1 MTTVDCNGIDL
12 GSNEDDTRV
21 WTADVSWITDGD
33 QLVDA
38 EDLAAHVA
46 AIGQMMLGIPV
57 EQLAERIA
65 AQLANQ
71 PVFRSVTV
79 TVHMHW
85 KAPLRTFEQLSATVA
100 ANRQS
105 SANPSAAAANTGG
118 EESAS
123 THDGALPVDPAYHDA
138 VISLRSAAPNAEQ
151 LFREV
156 IVTLDSMPGNQVD
169 GISPL
174 YFVGSLNGTDGHAA
188 VIKLST
194 AMGTRQLNQ
203 VLDALHTAHEG
214 ALQLSVVAIGKAGM
228 NHCMH
233 RRARRIIISALP
245 CLSRGL
251 PWIPMPAITETHWRI
266 CWQWRPTAHRWA
278 SNPNSGLW
286 EAVDES
292 TQNSMVVVCDCH
304 ARRSACRHG
313 HLAS

>member
-21 WTADVSWITDGD
+21 WTADVSWVIDDD

-46 AIGQMMLGIPV
+46 AIGQMMLGVPV

-85 KAPLRTFEQLSATVA
+85 KAPLRTFEQLSATVT

-105 SANPSAAAANTGG
+105 SDNPSAAAANKGG

-123 THDGALPVDPAYHDA
+123 THDGALPVDPSYDDA

-194 AMGTRQLNQ
+194 AMGVRQLNQ
-203 VLDALHTAHEG
+203 VLGALHTTHEG
-214 ALQLSVVAIGKAGM
+214 AVQLSVVAIGKAGDKSLHAPEGAADHHLGAAVLEPWAAM
-228 NHCMH
+228 DPNAGYNGDPLAYLLAM
-233 RRARRIIISALP
+233 APDSAQVGVE
-245 CLSRGL
+245 S
-251 PWIPMPAITETHWRI
+251 E
-266 CWQWRPTAHRWA
+266 QWVMGGGR
-278 SNPNSGLW
+278 
-286 EAVDES
+286 
-292 TQNSMVVVCDCH
+292 
-304 ARRSACRHG
+304 
-313 HLAS
+313 

>member
-1 MTTVDCNGIDL
+1 MTTVDCNGINL

-21 WTADVSWITDGD
+21 WTADVSWITDDD

-46 AIGQMMLGIPV
+46 AIGQMMLGVPV

-188 VIKLST
+188 MIKLST

-214 ALQLSVVAIGKAGM
+214 ALQLSVVAIGKAG
-228 NHCMH
+228 
-233 RRARRIIISALP
+233 
-245 CLSRGL
+245 
-251 PWIPMPAITETHWRI
+251 
-266 CWQWRPTAHRWA
+266 
-278 SNPNSGLW
+278 
-286 EAVDES
+286 DES
-292 TQNSMVVVCDCH
+292 LHAPEGAADHHLGAAVLEPWAAMVPNASYNGDPL
-304 ARRSACRHG
+304 AYLLAMAPDSAQVGVESEQWVMGGGR
-313 HLAS
+313 

>member
-21 WTADVSWITDGD
+21 WTADVSWVTDDD

-46 AIGQMMLGIPV
+46 AIGQMMLGVPV

-85 KAPLRTFEQLSATVA
+85 KAPLRTFEQLSATVT

-105 SANPSAAAANTGG
+105 SANPSAAAANNGG
-118 EESAS
+118 EESAGM
-123 THDGALPVDPAYHDA
+123 HDGALPVDPSYHDA

-194 AMGTRQLNQ
+194 AMGTHQLNQ

-214 ALQLSVVAIGKAGM
+214 AVQLSVVAIGNAG
-228 NHCMH
+228 
-233 RRARRIIISALP
+233 
-245 CLSRGL
+245 
-251 PWIPMPAITETHWRI
+251 
-266 CWQWRPTAHRWA
+266 
-278 SNPNSGLW
+278 
-286 EAVDES
+286 DES
-292 TQNSMVVVCDCH
+292 LH
-304 ARRSACRHG
+304 APEGAADHHLGAAVLEPWATMDPNASYNGDPLAYLLAMAPDSAQVGVESEQWVMGGGR
-313 HLAS
+313 

>member
-1 MTTVDCNGIDL
+1 MTTVDCSGIDL
-12 GSNEDDTRV
+12 GSNEDDMRV
-21 WTADVSWITDGD
+21 WTADVSWVIDDD

-46 AIGQMMLGIPV
+46 AIGQMMLGVPV

-71 PVFRSVTV
+71 SVFRSVTV

-85 KAPLRTFEQLSATVA
+85 KAPLRTFEQLSATVT

-123 THDGALPVDPAYHDA
+123 THDGALPVDPSYRDA
-138 VISLRSAAPNAEQ
+138 VISLHSAALNAEQ

-188 VIKLST
+188 VIKLRT
-194 AMGTRQLNQ
+194 ARGVRERHPVREARHPTP
-203 VLDALHTAHEG
+203 AG
-214 ALQLSVVAIGKAGM
+214 AGRGGGVATGKVG
-228 NHCMH
+228 
-233 RRARRIIISALP
+233 
-245 CLSRGL
+245 
-251 PWIPMPAITETHWRI
+251 
-266 CWQWRPTAHRWA
+266 
-278 SNPNSGLW
+278 
-286 EAVDES
+286 DES
-292 TQNSMVVVCDCH
+292 LH
-304 ARRSACRHG
+304 APKGAADHHLGAAVLEPWAAMDPNASYNGDPLAYLLAMAPDSAQVGVESERWVMG
-313 HLAS
+313 GGR

>member
-21 WTADVSWITDGD
+21 WTADISWVIDDD

-46 AIGQMMLGIPV
+46 AIGQMILGVPV

-65 AQLANQ
+65 AQLADQ

-85 KAPLRTFEQLSATVA
+85 KAPLRTFEQLSATVT

-105 SANPSAAAANTGG
+105 SANPSAAAANNGG
-118 EESAS
+118 EESAGM
-123 THDGALPVDPAYHDA
+123 HDGALPVDPSYHDA
-138 VISLRSAAPNAEQ
+138 VISLRSAAPNAAQ
-151 LFREV
+151 LFREI

-174 YFVGSLNGTDGHAA
+174 YFVGSLNGTDSHAA

-194 AMGTRQLNQ
+194 AMGVRQLNQ
-203 VLDALHTAHEG
+203 VLGALHTTHEG
-214 ALQLSVVAIGKAGM
+214 AVQLSVVAIGKAG
-228 NHCMH
+228 
-233 RRARRIIISALP
+233 
-245 CLSRGL
+245 
-251 PWIPMPAITETHWRI
+251 
-266 CWQWRPTAHRWA
+266 
-278 SNPNSGLW
+278 
-286 EAVDES
+286 DES
-292 TQNSMVVVCDCH
+292 LH
-304 ARRSACRHG
+304 APEGATDHHLGAAVLEPWAAMDPNASYSGDPLAYLLAMAPDSAQVGVESEQWVMGGGR
-313 HLAS
+313 

>member
-1 MTTVDCNGIDL
+1 MTTVDCNGINL

-21 WTADVSWITDGD
+21 WTADVSWITDDD

-46 AIGQMMLGIPV
+46 AIGQMMLGVPV

-156 IVTLDSMPGNQVD
+156 IVTLDRMPGNQVD

-214 ALQLSVVAIGKAGM
+214 ALQLSVVAIGKAG
-228 NHCMH
+228 
-233 RRARRIIISALP
+233 
-245 CLSRGL
+245 
-251 PWIPMPAITETHWRI
+251 
-266 CWQWRPTAHRWA
+266 
-278 SNPNSGLW
+278 
-286 EAVDES
+286 DES
-292 TQNSMVVVCDCH
+292 LH
-304 ARRSACRHG
+304 APEGAADHHLGAAVLEPWAAMDPNASYNGDPLAYLLAMAPDSAQVGVESEQWVMGGGR
-313 HLAS
+313 

>member
-1 MTTVDCNGIDL
+1 MTTVDCSGIDL
-12 GSNEDDTRV
+12 GSNEDDMRV
-21 WTADVSWITDGD
+21 WTADVSWVIDDD

-46 AIGQMMLGIPV
+46 AIGQMMLGVPV

-71 PVFRSVTV
+71 SVFRSVTV

-85 KAPLRTFEQLSATVA
+85 KAPLRTFEQLSATVT

-123 THDGALPVDPAYHDA
+123 THDGALPVDPSYRDA
-138 VISLRSAAPNAEQ
+138 VISLHSAALNAEQ

-194 AMGTRQLNQ
+194 AMGVRQLNQ
-203 VLDALHTAHEG
+203 VLDALHTTEPCSCRLWPQA
-214 ALQLSVVAIGKAGM
+214 KWGM

-233 RRARRIIISALP
+233 RKVRRIIISALP
-245 CLSRGL
+245 CLSHGL

-278 SNPNSGLW
+278 SNPNGGSW
-286 EAVDES
+286 EAADES
-292 TQNSMVVVCDCH
+292 TQNSMVVVCDRH
-304 ARRSACRHG
+304 ARRSTCRHG

>member
-1 MTTVDCNGIDL
+1 MCIRD
-12 GSNEDDTRV
+12 R
-21 WTADVSWITDGD
+21 
-33 QLVDA
+33 
-38 EDLAAHVA
+38 
-46 AIGQMMLGIPV
+46 
-57 EQLAERIA
+57 LAERIA

-71 PVFRSVTV
+71 PVFRAVTV

-214 ALQLSVVAIGKAGM
+214 ALQLSVVAIGKAG
-228 NHCMH
+228 
-233 RRARRIIISALP
+233 
-245 CLSRGL
+245 
-251 PWIPMPAITETHWRI
+251 
-266 CWQWRPTAHRWA
+266 
-278 SNPNSGLW
+278 
-286 EAVDES
+286 DES
-292 TQNSMVVVCDCH
+292 LH
-304 ARRSACRHG
+304 APEGAADHHLGVAVLEPWAAMDPNASYNGDPLAYLLAMAPDSAQVGVESEQWVMGGGR
-313 HLAS
+313 

>member
-21 WTADVSWITDGD
+21 WTADVSWVTDDD

-38 EDLAAHVA
+38 ENLAAHVA
-46 AIGQMMLGIPV
+46 AIGQMMLGVPV

-65 AQLANQ
+65 AQLADQ

-85 KAPLRTFEQLSATVA
+85 KAPLRTFEQLSATVT

-105 SANPSAAAANTGG
+105 SANPSAAAANNGG

-123 THDGALPVDPAYHDA
+123 MHDGALPVDPSYHDA
-138 VISLRSAAPNAEQ
+138 VISLRSAAPNAAQ

-194 AMGTRQLNQ
+194 AMGVRQLNQ
-203 VLDALHTAHEG
+203 VLGALHTTHEG
-214 ALQLSVVAIGKAGM
+214 AVQLSVVAIGKAG
-228 NHCMH
+228 
-233 RRARRIIISALP
+233 
-245 CLSRGL
+245 
-251 PWIPMPAITETHWRI
+251 
-266 CWQWRPTAHRWA
+266 
-278 SNPNSGLW
+278 
-286 EAVDES
+286 DES
-292 TQNSMVVVCDCH
+292 LH
-304 ARRSACRHG
+304 APEGAADHHLGAAVLEPWAAMDPNASYNGDPLVYLLAMAPDSAQVGVESEQWVMGGGR
-313 HLAS
+313 